1 LLRTVLRQFWWP
13 LTVAA
18 ALVLGGVT
26 VAKGY
31 ANLSAAQ
38 EELDQVRASTMRLEK
53 ENRALYRTVLRL
65 RGDPQAMERACRRD
79 MGVVRP
85 DEVVYQDP
93 GDGVAPL
100 AKAGE
105 GQ

>member
-1 LLRTVLRQFWWP
+1 MLKSALRQSWWP
-13 LTVAA
+13 LVVAV

-26 VAKGY
+26 VSRGFS
-31 ANLSAAQ
+31 NLSSAQ
-38 EELDQVRASTMRLEK
+38 EELHQLSQSNKRLEK

-65 RGDPQAMERACRRD
+65 RGDPQAIERTCRRD

-93 GDGVAPL
+93 DGGAAPL
-100 AKAGE
+100 TRAGE
-105 GQ
+105 